1 MSDDHPT
8 QHIIMTINGHIDHL
22 DHDQGHYHHM
32 YNVIYDNHPDQIMMT
47 IVTRMR
53 EMFKPSMA
61 ELGLCMYQ
69 VSRGLFKIVT
79 IFITIVGVKIIPIV
93 SITII
98 ILSQLSTGG
107 IML

>member
-8 QHIIMTINGHIDHL
+8 LHIIMTINGHIDHL

-32 YNVIYDNHPDQIMMT
+32 DTIIYENHPIIMT
-47 IVTRMR
+47 IAARMR

-69 VSRGLFKIVT
+69 VGGT
-79 IFITIVGVKIIPIV
+79 NIF
-93 SITII
+93 
-98 ILSQLSTGG
+98 SQLSTGG
-107 IML
+107 IMF